1 MTLAGSPGL
10 PDVTDLFGAK
20 DSLQVDSVI
29 AHLSVD
35 GFIAYPTET
44 VWGLGA
50 CAGRPAGI
58 EGLVSWKGRSGNA
71 PMTKSPTPL
80 QAASGTSKSPG

>member
-1 MTLAGSPGL
+1 MTRDGTPAIADALG
-10 PDVTDLFGAK
+10 GA
-20 DSLQVDSVI
+20 DALLVDSII
-29 AHLSVD
+29 AHLSAD

-58 EGLVSWKGRSGNA
+58 ERLVSWKGRSENA
-71 PMTKSPTPL
+71 PMSILVP
-80 QAASGTSKSPG
+80 SM